1 MTLKITDLDE
11 QLNDLL
17 AQLDGLQPQL
27 VAYKSKQAI
36 LEEEVLSSK
45 NDKSRMQHELDEVR
59 NLLNDQLEKSNQLE
73 YQINVLRTEKTCHA
87 SEHNLK
93 DKRIKEL
100 EKQKQE
106 LQFELENSEEMRKQ
120 LKQDLKEANHRFV
133 QLEEELYESKTIQLE
148 LLENLKQAEDNLEK
162 YIMENEGKYDKL

>member
-1 MTLKITDLDE
+1 MTLKITDLNE
-11 QLNDLL
+11 QCNDLL

-45 NDKSRMQHELDEVR
+45 NDKSRMQNELDEVR

-87 SEHNLK
+87 SEHTLK

-100 EKQKQE
+100 EKQK
-106 LQFELENSEEMRKQ
+106 
-120 LKQDLKEANHRFV
+120 
-133 QLEEELYESKTIQLE
+133 
-148 LLENLKQAEDNLEK
+148 
-162 YIMENEGKYDKL
+162 